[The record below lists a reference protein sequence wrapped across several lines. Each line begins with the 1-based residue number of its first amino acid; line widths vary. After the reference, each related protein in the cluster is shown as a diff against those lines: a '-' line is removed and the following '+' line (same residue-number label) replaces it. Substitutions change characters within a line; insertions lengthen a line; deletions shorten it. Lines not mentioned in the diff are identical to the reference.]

1 MILKL
6 PTIRPSHITKHL
18 VRNSPTN
25 MKAVVYRGKQAVVE
39 ERAVPKLRDDY
50 LLVKVAAVA
59 LNPTDWKHVAGE
71 MAAQGGIIGCDFSGS
86 VEEVGSAVTKSWSKG
101 DKIMGVVHGGNFV
114 QPDDGSFAEY
124 IVAKGDIQIKKPE
137 NLTFEQAATLPLG
150 AFTVGQGLY
159 QQALKLNLPTDP
171 VKTKEY
177 VLIYGGST
185 ATGALGI
192 QYARL

>member
-1 MILKL
+1 
-6 PTIRPSHITKHL
+6 
-18 VRNSPTN
+18 

-39 ERAVPKLRDDY
+39 GDRPIPKLRDDY

-59 LNPTDWKHVAGE
+59 LNPTDWKHVAGD
-71 MAAQGGIIGCDFSGS
+71 MAAEGGLIGCDFSGY

-101 DKIMGVVHGGNFV
+101 DRVMGVAHGGNFV

-124 IVAKGDIQIKKPE
+124 IVAKGDVQIKMPDG
-137 NLTFEQAATLPLG
+137 LTFEQAATVPLG

-171 VKTKEY
+171 VKTGEY

-185 ATGALGI
+185 ATGALGV
-192 QYARL
+192 QYATL